1 MYSRRFLKTA
11 AALAGLIVIG
21 GVLSYA
27 AIPDA
32 NGVIHGCYNTTN
44 GTLRVIDNS
53 VDTCKPAEASLNWDV
68 TGAHHQE
75 LTFTIA
81 PGGSQS
87 FTIPKTLQ
95 PVRIEVTFS
104 LLDGATQTPS
114 EVMYAVVNQDP
125 ASSRFSWVGTNND
138 GSVQVGTS
146 VPTGSFPLIAKIC
159 GGSFCPT
166 NATLE
171 VDNDSTVPGSLKLT
185 TNANSISLPAT
196 FKVEMWF

>member
-1 MYSRRFLKTA
+1 MYSIRFVKNA
-11 AALAGLIVIG
+11 AALAGLVVFG

-32 NGVIHGCYNTTN
+32 NGVIHGCYNTIN
-44 GTLRVIDNS
+44 GSLRVIDNS
-53 VDTCKPAEASLNWDV
+53 VETCKPSEASLNWDA

-87 FTIPKTLQ
+87 FTIPRTLQ

-104 LLDGATQTPS
+104 VLNGGTQTPS

-125 ASSRFSWVGTNND
+125 ASFRFSWVGTNND
-138 GSVQVGTS
+138 GSVQAGTS
-146 VPTGSFPLIAKIC
+146 IPTGSSPLIAKIC
-159 GGSFCPT
+159 GGSLCPT

-171 VDNDSTVPGSLKLT
+171 VDNDSILPGSLKLT
-185 TNANSISLPAT
+185 TNANSVSLTAT